1 MIVQM
6 YVLIV
11 IYPVIKLIFFFHIT
25 LDCPTTNISLLS
37 TFNDFLS
44 AMQSMPLVFENDVL
58 ALMSFFLFIY
68 QFPYCLFFSPKKNCQ
83 GALVRAIKW
92 NSSAP
97 YWIAVRHCMLRKS
110 FLAFIAILFL
120 FDCFV
125 FVFVFL
131 FMFFAFC
138 FFLFSYRKLWVPN
151 YESENYDEEASLSV
165 VR

>member
-11 IYPVIKLIFFFHIT
+11 IYPVIKAHLFFHLT

-68 QFPYCLFFSPKKNCQ
+68 QFPYCLFFSPQKNCQ
-83 GALVRAIKW
+83 DALVKPIK
-92 NSSAP
+92 
-97 YWIAVRHCMLRKS
+97 
-110 FLAFIAILFL
+110 
-120 FDCFV
+120 
-125 FVFVFL
+125 
-131 FMFFAFC
+131 
-138 FFLFSYRKLWVPN
+138 
-151 YESENYDEEASLSV
+151 
-165 VR
+165 